1 MGNLVS
7 EMGFMF
13 LVSFFP
19 AGQPGNLEFVTE
31 IADEPVERGEEQCD
45 VRYRAAPAHPWRKH
59 SCARSPAKAELSW

>member
-19 AGQPGNLEFVTE
+19 AGQPGSLEFVTE
-31 IADEPVERGEEQCD
+31 IADEPVERGEERSNAMYGTELLQHTPGGNTA
-45 VRYRAAPAHPWRKH
+45 VPAPRPRQ
-59 SCARSPAKAELSW
+59 S

>member
-19 AGQPGNLEFVTE
+19 AGQPGSLEFVTE
-31 IADEPVERGEEQCD
+31 IADEPVERSNAMYGTELLQHIPGGNTA
-45 VRYRAAPAHPWRKH
+45 VPAPRPRQ
-59 SCARSPAKAELSW
+59 S